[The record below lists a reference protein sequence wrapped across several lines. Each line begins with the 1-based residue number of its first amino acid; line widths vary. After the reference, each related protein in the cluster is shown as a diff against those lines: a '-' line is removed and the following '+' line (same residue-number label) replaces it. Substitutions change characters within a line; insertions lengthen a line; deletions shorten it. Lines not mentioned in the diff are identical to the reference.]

1 MLIFTLYYLLTLRL
15 SDGLDMSKNA
25 VGVAAWQALEGQC
38 APRC

>member
-15 SDGLDMSKNA
+15 SDDLDMSKNT
-25 VGVAAWQALEGQC
+25 VGVAAWQVLEGQC